1 VFPYRQEAFVDGKL
15 VVLVVVRS
23 AAVNTNP
30 DDGLFDP
37 DALKRGR

>member
-1 VFPYRQEAFVDGKL
+1 
-15 VVLVVVRS
+15 VLVVVRS

-30 DDGLFDP
+30 DDALFDP